1 MHESAPPSPFLKWA
15 GGKRQLLPR
24 ILDLAPARIDTYYE
38 PFVGG
43 GAVFF
48 ALAAGRRFGRAVLGD
63 ANPELVNCYETVRD
77 DVERVI
83 AELEKHRNTKTAYYA
98 VRAQDPGKLTDA
110 ARAARVIYLNRC
122 GYNGLYR
129 VNSAGKFNVPF
140 GRYLRPKICDVPRL
154 RAAARALQDVQILCG
169 DFREVLDA
177 SQPGAGDFVYLDP
190 PYVPISRT
198 ASFTAY
204 AQRAFGPDDQ
214 RRLADSLRA
223 LSRDHVPAVL
233 SNSYCSDTRRLYAGP
248 ELKYGKVPARRAINS
263 VGGSRGPVA
272 EILVRTAAV
281 MARRSR
287 ARAVAPPLR
296 GMV

>member
-1 MHESAPPSPFLKWA
+1 MHDEAPAPFLKWA

-24 ILDLAPARIDTYYE
+24 ILGLAPARIETYYE

-48 ALAAGRRFGRAVLGD
+48 ALAAAQRFARAVLGD
-63 ANPELVNCYETVRD
+63 ANPELVNCYLTVRD
-77 DVERVI
+77 DVEKVI
-83 AELEKHRNTKTAYYA
+83 TELQKHRNTPDDYYR
-98 VRAQDPGKLTDA
+98 VRRRNPAKLTDA

-129 VNSAGKFNVPF
+129 VNSGGQFNVPF

-154 RAAARALQDVQILCG
+154 RAASRALQGTTIVCG

-177 SQPGAGDFVYLDP
+177 ERPGPEDFVYLDP

-204 AQRAFGPDDQ
+204 ARRAFGPDNQ
-214 RRLADSLRA
+214 RRLAEALGS
-223 LSRDHVPAVL
+223 LSRERVPAVL
-233 SNSYCSDTRRLYAGP
+233 SNSYCTATLRLYEG
-248 ELKYGKVPARRAINS
+248 LKHQKVPARRAINS
-263 VGGSRGPVA
+263 VGQRRGPVS
-272 EILVRTAAV
+272 EILVRTAAI
-281 MARRSR
+281 
-287 ARAVAPPLR
+287 
-296 GMV
+296 G